1 MNYKNLLDMFLQTY
15 NKNSEKL
22 AFVYRV
28 GSSEYSISYKQ
39 VLHDVITLSLLFKKN
54 GMKKGDKIMFVS
66 DNRYEWII
74 TDLAVISI
82 GAILVPRGIDT
93 PCDELSFILEDACC
107 SYLILEHEKTYAE
120 YKEMLKKHTLKSIFV
135 IESIHNKEYYSYK
148 EETDKITISKENEEH
163 FFKQVDVLD
172 AQDTFT
178 IIYTSGT
185 TGKPKGVMLS
195 HKNMIYNIDT
205 IPHAIRLVSD
215 DVWVS
220 ILPSWHVFERAA
232 EYVAISKGCTII
244 YSSIKTF
251 SADLEKYKPTMV
263 ATVPRLWES
272 MYTKINAKL
281 SQDPKKAAIFYKLVD
296 ISKTYKH
303 NMRILKDEL
312 PVFEKESLTS
322 SVLKKSLALS
332 KIILLYPLNVFA
344 KKKLSL
350 VQKKFGG
357 RLKLAISGGG
367 ALPLYIEEWIDAL
380 DIRIVNSYGMTETS
394 PLIAGRGLDC
404 NTFATL
410 GPAFKGTSL
419 RIVNEQG
426 IEVDPG
432 IVGSLEVKGP
442 QVMQGYFN
450 NEEENKKNFT
460 KDDYLK
466 TGDLGKFTIKGELIL
481 TGRLKEIIVLA
492 NGENVDPSRIESA
505 ISIMPFINDSML
517 IGQDKKGLGLL
528 IVPDVE
534 SLKDFIF
541 KKFDKVIESVEHLKE
556 DKHILNSI
564 KKELNELLH
573 KKHGFKAFEK
583 LQNIHFLEKEFK
595 MGEEL
600 TNTLKKK
607 RHIIE
612 VKYKELIDKIL
623 K

>member
-1 MNYKNLLDMFLQTY
+1 MFVQTY
-15 NKNSEKL
+15 HQYSDKL

-28 GSSEYSISYKQ
+28 QDAQYSITYKQ
-39 VLHDVITLSLLFKKN
+39 FMHDVITLSLLFKKH
-54 GMKKGDKIMFVS
+54 GMKHGDKIMFVA
-66 DNRYEWII
+66 DNRYEWIV
-74 TDLAVISI
+74 TDLAIISL
-82 GAILVPRGIDT
+82 GAILVPRGNDT
-93 PCDELSFILEDACC
+93 PTSELSFIIENAAC
-107 SYLILEHEKTYAE
+107 SFLILENEKVYHEHEKMI
-120 YKEMLKKHTLKSIFV
+120 KEKNLKSIFV
-135 IESIHNKEYYSYK
+135 IESSHNKDYFSYK
-148 EETDKITISKENEEH
+148 EETDKVRLNIEDEEH
-163 FFKQVDVLD
+163 FFNQVELLN
-172 AQDTFT
+172 AEDTFT

-195 HKNMIYNIDT
+195 HQNMIYNIDT
-205 IPHAIRLVSD
+205 IPHAIRLKKE
-215 DVWVS
+215 DVWLS

-232 EYVAISKGCTII
+232 EYVAISKGCTIV
-244 YSSIKTF
+244 YSSVKSF
-251 SADLEKYKPTMV
+251 ALDLERYKPTMV

-281 SQDPKKAAIFYKLVD
+281 AQDPRKAAIFHKLVD

-312 PVFEKESLTS
+312 PVFEKD
-322 SVLKKSLALS
+322 SVLSSFFKKMLS
-332 KIILLYPLNVFA
+332 FIKIVFLYPLNLFA
-344 KKKLSL
+344 KKKLLL
-350 VQKKFGG
+350 VQEKFGG
-357 RLKLAISGGG
+357 KLKLAISGGG

-380 DIRIVNSYGMTETS
+380 GIRIVNSYGMTETS

-410 GPAFKGTSL
+410 GPAFEGTSL
-419 RIVNEQG
+419 RIVNEEG
-426 IEVDPG
+426 LEVAPG
-432 IVGSLEVKGP
+432 IVGSVEVKGP

-450 NEEENKKNFT
+450 NKEETKKNFT
-460 KDDYLK
+460 KDKYLK
-466 TGDLGKFTIKGELIL
+466 TGDLGKVTIKNELIL

-534 SLKDFIF
+534 SLKDFIH
-541 KKFDKVIESVEHLKE
+541 KKFDKAIESVEHLMQE
-556 DKHILNSI
+556 KHIMNSI

-612 VKYKELIDKIL
+612 LKYKELIDKIL

>member
-1 MNYKNLLDMFLQTY
+1 
-15 NKNSEKL
+15 
-22 AFVYRV
+22 
-28 GSSEYSISYKQ
+28 
-39 VLHDVITLSLLFKKN
+39 
-54 GMKKGDKIMFVS
+54 
-66 DNRYEWII
+66 
-74 TDLAVISI
+74 
-82 GAILVPRGIDT
+82 
-93 PCDELSFILEDACC
+93 
-107 SYLILEHEKTYAE
+107 
-120 YKEMLKKHTLKSIFV
+120 
-135 IESIHNKEYYSYK
+135 
-148 EETDKITISKENEEH
+148 
-163 FFKQVDVLD
+163 
-172 AQDTFT
+172 
-178 IIYTSGT
+178 
-185 TGKPKGVMLS
+185 
-195 HKNMIYNIDT
+195 
-205 IPHAIRLVSD
+205 
-215 DVWVS
+215 
-220 ILPSWHVFERAA
+220 
-232 EYVAISKGCTII
+232 
-244 YSSIKTF
+244 
-251 SADLEKYKPTMV
+251 
-263 ATVPRLWES
+263 
-272 MYTKINAKL
+272 
-281 SQDPKKAAIFYKLVD
+281 
-296 ISKTYKH
+296 
-303 NMRILKDEL
+303 
-312 PVFEKESLTS
+312 
-322 SVLKKSLALS
+322 
-332 KIILLYPLNVFA
+332 
-344 KKKLSL
+344 
-350 VQKKFGG
+350 
-357 RLKLAISGGG
+357 
-367 ALPLYIEEWIDAL
+367 
-380 DIRIVNSYGMTETS
+380 MTETS

>member
-1 MNYKNLLDMFLQTY
+1 
-15 NKNSEKL
+15 
-22 AFVYRV
+22 
-28 GSSEYSISYKQ
+28 
-39 VLHDVITLSLLFKKN
+39 
-54 GMKKGDKIMFVS
+54 
-66 DNRYEWII
+66 
-74 TDLAVISI
+74 
-82 GAILVPRGIDT
+82 
-93 PCDELSFILEDACC
+93 
-107 SYLILEHEKTYAE
+107 
-120 YKEMLKKHTLKSIFV
+120 
-135 IESIHNKEYYSYK
+135 
-148 EETDKITISKENEEH
+148 
-163 FFKQVDVLD
+163 
-172 AQDTFT
+172 
-178 IIYTSGT
+178 
-185 TGKPKGVMLS
+185 
-195 HKNMIYNIDT
+195 
-205 IPHAIRLVSD
+205 
-215 DVWVS
+215 
-220 ILPSWHVFERAA
+220 
-232 EYVAISKGCTII
+232 
-244 YSSIKTF
+244 
-251 SADLEKYKPTMV
+251 MV

-380 DIRIVNSYGMTETS
+380 DIRIVNSYGMTETY

-517 IGQDKKGLGLL
+517 ILQDKKGLGLL